1 MAQDDSALKRTKK
14 KWSVQHDAE
23 KDVATI
29 EKIRK
34 LPRRQLFF
42 LHVDTQTQLMASENL
57 SPLAYMYIY
66 IYIYIHISTIN
77 HRILAGTPRS
87 TTIIEAKKEAFGQ
100 GMGGGRLQSDIFP
113 LFEVEIVI

>member
-1 MAQDDSALKRTKK
+1 MRFLTSENMIYGTRWLCFKTDEK

-42 LHVDTQTQLMASENL
+42 
-57 SPLAYMYIY
+57 
-66 IYIYIHISTIN
+66 
-77 HRILAGTPRS
+77 
-87 TTIIEAKKEAFGQ
+87 
-100 GMGGGRLQSDIFP
+100 
-113 LFEVEIVI
+113 

>member
-1 MAQDDSALKRTKK
+1 
-14 KWSVQHDAE
+14 
-23 KDVATI
+23 
-29 EKIRK
+29 
-34 LPRRQLFF
+34 
-42 LHVDTQTQLMASENL
+42 MASENL
-57 SPLAYMYIY
+57 SPLAY